1 MKLNK
6 INDILR
12 HIQDGG
18 EISAHELDQLITL
31 MDETSQPPHKI
42 EDTEGKKEE
51 SVKIM
56 DTTKNILLEP
66 VQTPESVQT
75 KQVLVKE
82 KDEHKMQSN
91 VLVVEFLLGS
101 QHFAIDLFKTKEI
114 ITVPEI
120 TPIPDTPQSV
130 LGIFDL
136 RGVITKALD
145 LRDLLHI
152 PPEDSRREHIIV
164 LDFAYS
170 KEPLGLLVDNVLTV
184 TSYQKNKISFDDT
197 RENNRLGVIRRAKG
211 EESRGNTELAILLN
225 LDHILRNY

>member
-12 HIQDGG
+12 QIQDGG
-18 EISAHELDQLITL
+18 AISTHELDQLITL
-31 MDETSQPPHKI
+31 IDEPSKPPHEVQDAKSAEI
-42 EDTEGKKEE
+42 
-51 SVKIM
+51 V
-56 DTTKNILLEP
+56 DTTKDHILEP
-66 VQTPESVQT
+66 VQT

-82 KDEHKMQSN
+82 KEEHKIQDN

-114 ITVPEI
+114 INVPEI
-120 TPIPDTPQSV
+120 TPIPDAPRFL

-136 RGVITKALD
+136 RNVITKVLD
-145 LRDLLHI
+145 LRALIQI
-152 PPEDSRREHIIV
+152 PPEDSRRAHIIV

-184 TSYQKNKISFDDT
+184 ASYQKDKISFDDANE
-197 RENNRLGVIRRAKG
+197 RDKNRLGIIRRAKG
-211 EESRGNTELAILLN
+211 EENRGNSELTILLN
-225 LDHILRNY
+225 LDYILKDMM